1 MSQESQSATARIPK
15 FETRQEE
22 AEFWD
27 THDLTDYLDELE
39 DVEVKF
45 GDNLSGRV
53 SIHLDA
59 DSLSKVCELACEKG
73 ISPAALMRTWV
84 MEHLKASSST
94 SHRFR
99 S

>member
-1 MSQESQSATARIPK
+1 MSQESQSTTTRIPK
-15 FETRQEE
+15 FATRQEE

-39 DVEVKF
+39 TVEVKF

-59 DSLSKVCELACEKG
+59 DSLSKVCELAGEKG